1 MNDDREKRID
11 TKYQTPVIEIL
22 PKLLWKKKVFP
33 IKSIRYA
40 FFG

>member
-1 MNDDREKRID
+1 MIERKRID

-22 PKLLWKKKVFP
+22 PKLLWKKEGFSDE
-33 IKSIRYA
+33 SIENA